1 VITNT
6 ISAAQEV
13 ASHTVRRRGGCRRKR
28 AINWARRR
36 GMARGVLPDGLALA
50 RYLHG

>member
-6 ISAAQEV
+6 INAVHEV
-13 ASHTVRRRGGCRRKR
+13 ANHTARWRGGSQRNR